1 MVTTLYDPALVER
14 GREEGIE
21 IGEKRG
27 EIKGE
32 IKGKIEIL
40 YIDMKMNTRE
50 IAKRLKIP
58 VEKVEDIIKNELNL

>member
-1 MVTTLYDPALVER
+1 MITTLYDPTLVEK

-32 IKGKIEIL
+32 IKVL
-40 YIDMKMNTRE
+40 YKRLNMSARE
-50 IAKRLKIP
+50 ISKDLKIP
-58 VEKVEDIIKNELNL
+58 IEKVEHIIKNELNL

>member
-1 MVTTLYDPALVER
+1 MITTLYDPALVEK
-14 GREEGIE
+14 GIE

-27 EIKGE
+27 EIKGKKEGE

-40 YIDMKMNTRE
+40 YIDMKMNTIE

-58 VEKVEDIIKNELNL
+58 VEKVEHIIKNKLNL